1 MTRLIQKYNLFQV
14 ISFIQPPNRSMSCHL
29 MSCHLMSCHLTSGN
43 RALCD
48 IIKKLFR
55 NSKQPVQSTELMVQ
69 TIVKSPV
76 SGMTY
81 ATC

>member
-14 ISFIQPPNRSMSCHL
+14 ISFIQPPNRS